1 MHSVSNDGIG
11 YKYLENYFWASE
23 IKIAM
28 KRNTTNCVMLEKF
41 QLQRRRIIKQNG
53 MAVYMKNSLK
63 FKHGLVQL
71 MVDFTHLEQK
81 WMKQ

>member
-1 MHSVSNDGIG
+1 MYG

-41 QLQRRRIIKQNG
+41 QLQRRKVKKTEWNGCLNEKQTK
-53 MAVYMKNSLK
+53 V
-63 FKHGLVQL
+63 
-71 MVDFTHLEQK
+71 
-81 WMKQ
+81 

>member
-41 QLQRRRIIKQNG
+41 QLQRKKGYKTEWNGCLNEKQSK
-53 MAVYMKNSLK
+53 V
-63 FKHGLVQL
+63 
-71 MVDFTHLEQK
+71 
-81 WMKQ
+81 

>member
-1 MHSVSNDGIG
+1 MYG

-41 QLQRRRIIKQNG
+41 QLQRRKVKKQNG
-53 MAVYMKNSLK
+53 MAV
-63 FKHGLVQL
+63 
-71 MVDFTHLEQK
+71 
-81 WMKQ
+81 